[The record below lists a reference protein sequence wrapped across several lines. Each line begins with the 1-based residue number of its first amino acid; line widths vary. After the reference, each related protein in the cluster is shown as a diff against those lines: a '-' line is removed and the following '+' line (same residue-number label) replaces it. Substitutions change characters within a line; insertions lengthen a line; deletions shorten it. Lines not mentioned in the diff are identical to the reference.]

1 MTFSRCRVCADI
13 SVNKSGRWRPFTK
26 SGDKAVTLETLQAS
40 FLECQSGG
48 CKILLKAIS
57 KVCPDASSTA
67 QLLSVYNFNGNAIIT
82 CRKSKEDIELFVSE
96 GISPV

>member
-1 MTFSRCRVCADI
+1 ME
-13 SVNKSGRWRPFTK
+13 

-40 FLECQSGG
+40 SLECQSGG

-67 QLLSVYNFNGNAIIT
+67 QFLNVYDFNGNAIIR
-82 CRKSKEDIELFVSE
+82 CLKSKEDIELFVSE

>member
-1 MTFSRCRVCADI
+1 MTFPRCRVCADI
-13 SVNKSGRWRPFTK
+13 SVNKSGRWRPFIE
-26 SGDKAVTLETLQAS
+26 SGDKAVTLETLQES
-40 FLECQSGG
+40 SRECQSGG

-67 QLLSVYNFNGNAIIT
+67 QFLSVYNFNGKAIVR
-82 CRKSKEDIELFVSE
+82 CGNSKEDIELFVSE